1 MTIVRSDG
9 KKNIR
14 RERKI
19 SDIKWTMKK
28 INK

>member
-19 SDIKWTMKK
+19 SDIKWAKK
-28 INK
+28 KNK